1 MRSLM
6 VLLVSLMIAVAG
18 AAGERFTLGL
28 EDLPLDGDIGGS
40 TAPGAGQDSLRDH
53 LIVEMVRD
61 RFDDALVYSSALDP
75 RSEQE
80 FRLALWSSPMGR
92 LYYSQ
97 AAEES
102 MLGRQGLV
110 GGGRMQGIGL
120 ATGAIGDG
128 DPGGLE
134 LIMKTK
140 WSELSFSDK
149 FQAGIEA
156 SIAAALIYYM
166 ATASD

>member
-1 MRSLM
+1 
-6 VLLVSLMIAVAG
+6 VCAAVFTLLLIA
-18 AAGERFTLGL
+18 AAAVGEAEERFTLGL
-28 EDLPLDGDIGGS
+28 EDLPLDGETSGS
-40 TAPGAGQDSLRDH
+40 TAGPDPFRDGLSVEVANEGAS
-53 LIVEMVRD
+53 
-61 RFDDALVYSSALDP
+61 DALVYSAALDP

-97 AAEES
+97 AAGDA
-102 MLGRQGLV
+102 MLGRQGMV
-110 GGGRMQGIGL
+110 SGGRMQGLGL

-134 LIMKTK
+134 LIMTTK
-140 WSELSFSDK
+140 WSEISFSDK

-156 SIAAALIYYM
+156 SIAAALLYYM
-166 ATASD
+166 ATAAD